1 MFGQATLLV
10 SLMMLIFSQS
20 PFGVLCYA
28 ILAGDAANRDEW
40 LMYTF
45 ILLVQQIGYA
55 VVKAVKE

>member
-10 SLMMLIFSQS
+10 SLLMLIFSQS

-28 ILAGDAANRDEW
+28 VLAGDAANMDDW

-45 ILLVQQIGYA
+45 ILVVQQLGYSII
-55 VVKAVKE
+55 KAVKE